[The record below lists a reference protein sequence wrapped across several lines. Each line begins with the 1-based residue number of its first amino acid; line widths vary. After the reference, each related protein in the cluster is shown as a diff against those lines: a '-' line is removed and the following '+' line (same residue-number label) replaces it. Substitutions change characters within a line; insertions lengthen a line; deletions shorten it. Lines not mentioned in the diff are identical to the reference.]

1 VLPGIDPDRRERLMS
16 EQEPEAEVR
25 EQGLPT
31 FHESAKKF
39 KPGPVAPPE
48 SEADRADMRGTVPA
62 AAAVAPAQPPT
73 DDPAGGELSDGEP
86 GQLRQMPGEEDG

>member
-1 VLPGIDPDRRERLMS
+1 MS

-39 KPGPVAPPE
+39 TPGPVAPPE
-48 SEADRADMRGTVPA
+48 SEADRPDMRGTVPA
-62 AAAVAPAQPPT
+62 AAAAAPVQPLT
-73 DDPAGGELSDGEP
+73 DDPAGGEVSDGEP
-86 GQLRQMPGEEDG
+86 GQLKRMPGEADR

>member
-1 VLPGIDPDRRERLMS
+1 MS
-16 EQEPEAEVR
+16 DQEPEAEVR

-39 KPGPVAPPE
+39 KQGPVAPPE
-48 SEADRADMRGTVPA
+48 SAADRPDMRGTVPPA
-62 AAAVAPAQPPT
+62 AAAAAPAQPPT
-73 DDPAGGELSDGEP
+73 DDPAGGELSNGAP